1 VHLSPS
7 GSAFGSDVLEQL
19 LTTFDEAFLLN
30 NDRFAQAGERALA
43 EYRQAPFHRRSSPHL
58 QCSPLQL
65 ATYRRSLPYRLSHF
79 SPLRDA
85 QRIVCL
91 ASGRRGSQRR
101 HTSRI

>member
-43 EYRQAPFHRRSSPHL
+43 EYRQAPFHRRS
-58 QCSPLQL
+58 
-65 ATYRRSLPYRLSHF
+65 LPYRLSHF